1 MSSDKRKAAATDEK
15 TMQDEIDEAVEKV
28 DSPAIR
34 TLQSNLKEAH
44 YAILEA
50 RLKHNLIQSMLQDKR
65 VREWCLRKRPEID
78 SVACKPPCRTAHTA
92 YPILTGSYR
101 QQDG

>member
-34 TLQSNLKEAH
+34 ALQSNLKEAH

-50 RLKHNLIQSMLQDKR
+50 HLKHNLIHSMLQDER
-65 VREWCLRKRPEID
+65 MREWCIRKRRD
-78 SVACKPPCRTAHTA
+78 R
-92 YPILTGSYR
+92 R
-101 QQDG
+101 RRM

>member
-15 TMQDEIDEAVEKV
+15 TMHDEIDEAVEKV

-34 TLQSNLKEAH
+34 TMQSNLKEAH

-50 RLKHNLIQSMLQDKR
+50 HLKHSLIQTMLQDER
-65 VREWCLRKRPEID
+65 MRGWCLRKRLEID

-92 YPILTGSYR
+92 YPILIGS
-101 QQDG
+101 